1 MENNDSLDEMTLW
14 PELKGAIK
22 QMKETMP
29 VATIYP
35 WPDMEVGDSVLF
47 QADKGESLHVL
58 RRRVGVSAYH
68 YGKVSGKKFASKML
82 PEENAFRI
90 WRTE

>member
-1 MENNDSLDEMTLW
+1 MKDNDLVDETTLS
-14 PELKGAIK
+14 PEIKRAIK

-35 WPDMEVGDSVLF
+35 WSDMDIGDSVLF
-47 QADKGESLHVL
+47 HADKGESARVL

-68 YGKVSGKKFASKML
+68 YGKVSGKKFATKLL
-82 PEENAFRI
+82 PEENAFRV
-90 WRTE
+90 WRTA

>member
-1 MENNDSLDEMTLW
+1 MENKNILDKTILST
-14 PELKGAIK
+14 ELKGAIK

-47 QADKGESLHVL
+47 EADKGESLQVL